1 MEYYPIYVNLR
12 NKLVLVL
19 GQYQILEFKIAKLLD
34 AGADIR
40 LVSKS
45 LSKNIESYVKSNKI
59 AYFNDEF
66 YEKYLEDVW
75 LVICGSDDTNLKT
88 RVKCATQKQNIF
100 CNFVDDIS
108 ICSFIAPAVIEQ
120 GDITIAI
127 STSGTSP
134 ALCKYLKNKIMNTI
148 GDEYSK
154 FADILGKIRNR
165 VIINIPDQK
174 KRSELFDS
182 IVQDSKVQDLIRE
195 NNYSKAEKLIE
206 EMIDDEINGQYKI

>member
-19 GQYQILEFKIAKLLD
+19 GQYQILEFKIAKLIE

-40 LVSKS
+40 FVSKS
-45 LSKNIESYVKSNKI
+45 LSENIETYVKSNKI

-66 YEKYLEDVW
+66 NEKYLEDVW
-75 LVICGSDDTNLKT
+75 LVICGSDDTDLKA
-88 RVKCATQKQNIF
+88 RVERAAQKQNIF

-134 ALCKYLKNKIMNTI
+134 ALCKYLKKKIIDNL
-148 GDEYSK
+148 GEEYTLL
-154 FADILGKIRNR
+154 ADLLGKIRPKVIKHIIGQSNR
-165 VIINIPDQK
+165 AEFFERILEDRILLNMVEYNQITEAE
-174 KRSELFDS
+174 RYL
-182 IVQDSKVQDLIRE
+182 
-195 NNYSKAEKLIE
+195 EKLIE
-206 EMIDDEINGQYKI
+206 QTIDLQ